1 MPNSFN
7 TQSYAES
14 SSGDIVEIE
23 TEVSMTKEPV
33 VEHSYHEPIEADI
46 ELVSEVAQVTKAIE
60 SAEKRVEE
68 VKREVDSVKHSV
80 ETVMRSIGIVYKLS
94 EWIGGWKCCRCK
106 FNEKGV
112 CKAWKLADSAVE
124 ELKRELGEECLVV
137 VDGVTRFRV
146 DRVPLLGALCPL
158 FRPRT

>member
-1 MPNSFN
+1 M
-7 TQSYAES
+7 
-14 SSGDIVEIE
+14 EIE
-23 TEVSMTKEPV
+23 PEVSIPEKPV

-46 ELVSEVAQVTKAIE
+46 ELVSEIVQIARIIE
-60 SAEKRVEE
+60 STEKHVKEVE
-68 VKREVDSVKHSV
+68 KEVDSVKHSV
-80 ETVMRSIGIVYKLS
+80 EAAMRGIGIVYKLS

-106 FNEKGV
+106 FSENGI

-146 DRVPLLGALCPL
+146 DKVPLLGALCPL
-158 FRPRT
+158 FKPRT

>member
-1 MPNSFN
+1 M
-7 TQSYAES
+7 
-14 SSGDIVEIE
+14 EIE
-23 TEVSMTKEPV
+23 AEASVSEKTV
-33 VEHSYHEPIEADI
+33 VEQGYREPIEADI
-46 ELVSEVAQVTKAIE
+46 ELVSEVAQVAKVLE
-60 SAEKRVEE
+60 STEKHLEE
-68 VKREVDSVKHSV
+68 VKRDVDSVRHSV
-80 ETVMRSIGIVYKLS
+80 ESAMKRIGIVYKLS
-94 EWIGGWKCCRCK
+94 EWIGSWKCCRCK